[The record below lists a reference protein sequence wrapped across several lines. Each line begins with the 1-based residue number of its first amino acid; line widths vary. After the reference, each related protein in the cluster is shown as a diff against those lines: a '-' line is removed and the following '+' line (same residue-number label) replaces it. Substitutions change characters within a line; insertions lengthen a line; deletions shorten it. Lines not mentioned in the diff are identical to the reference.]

1 MPAGGLEE
9 LQGAQEVPPVARL
22 GRGHPEGLEDSLPA
36 PAGGSGDHP
45 GGVEGLQPEED
56 PRPHLQ
62 ERHAPPGRRQR
73 LPASTSVS
81 WTVCVVT
88 CQSQCPVVK
97 TSVCVSGSISSF
109 CQLKEEHEKLAV
121 LHCQPA
127 AGPTDHLPSSN
138 LEVLVQETSCDLPED
153 PKSVP
158 TDREERGRS
167 TADEAAHKN
176 RSKRESRR
184 MRELEQA
191 QFSLELLKVRT
202 TSVGGALQEDGGQPE
217 DQRRLSPRGSPA
229 SHGSFELLSVEDMD
243 TDAARPSA
251 EQPAEE
257 FGDSNHSEEKPPN
270 HEEGPRATFYIPSD
284 QSPVHQP
291 KLDSPAKSAKE
302 RRESV
307 SRRPVVVLIS
317 MQKESPVEDGEL
329 LAAQVLD
336 GVPACESHTIPI
348 AGLEVASAAEPPHPT
363 RTGAREGAFGVGTSP
378 SAHGSAAEGAR
389 SCSSEVQMVTK
400 PKDAAATKERKA
412 SRPAQEAPSPVLDT
426 KPPKAQKKSSAQTV
440 IVNMVEKPSNTMFSP
455 PRRKLPFSK

>member
-1 MPAGGLEE
+1 MCI
-9 LQGAQEVPPVARL
+9 
-22 GRGHPEGLEDSLPA
+22 
-36 PAGGSGDHP
+36 
-45 GGVEGLQPEED
+45 
-56 PRPHLQ
+56 
-62 ERHAPPGRRQR
+62 
-73 LPASTSVS
+73 T
-81 WTVCVVT
+81 
-88 CQSQCPVVK
+88 
-97 TSVCVSGSISSF
+97 GSISSV

-127 AGPTDHLPSSN
+127 AAPTDDLPPSN
-138 LEVLVQETSCDLPED
+138 QEVLVQETSCDPPED

-167 TADEAAHKN
+167 SADEAAHKN

-202 TSVGGALQEDGGQPE
+202 TSLGGALQEDGSQPE
-217 DQRRLSPRGSPA
+217 DQHRLSPRGSPA

-243 TDAARPSA
+243 TDVARPSG
-251 EQPAEE
+251 EEPAEG
-257 FGDSNHSEEKPPN
+257 FGDSNHSDEKPPD
-270 HEEGPRATFYIPSD
+270 HQEGPRATFYISSD

-291 KLDSPAKSAKE
+291 KSDSPGKSVKD
-302 RRESV
+302 RRESA

-329 LAAQVLD
+329 LAAHVLD
-336 GVPACESHTIPI
+336 GVPACETQPIPI
-348 AGLEVASAAEPPHPT
+348 AGLEVASAAEPPHPI
-363 RTGAREGAFGVGTSP
+363 RTGAREGAFGVGASS
-378 SAHGSAAEGAR
+378 SAHRSAVEGAR
-389 SCSSEVQMVTK
+389 NCSSEVDVQMVTQ
-400 PKDAAATKERKA
+400 PKDSATSAAKERKA
-412 SRPAQEAPSPVLDT
+412 SRPAQEAPSPILDT